1 VIQHIVV
8 WKLIEMTDE
17 ARAVAVNRFRDE
29 LSALV
34 GVIPGFRSI
43 SITEDVEE
51 IDSNADVV
59 LLSTHDSRDALEA
72 YRSHPGHVAS
82 ATWWAQ
88 LVARREAVD
97 SEI

>member
-1 VIQHIVV
+1 MIQHIVV
-8 WKLIEMTDE
+8 WKLIEMTDK
-17 ARAVAVNRFRDE
+17 ARDEAVNRFREE

-43 SITEDVEE
+43 SITEDIAE
-51 IDSNADVV
+51 IDANADVV
-59 LLSTHDSRDALEA
+59 LLSIHDSRDALEA

-82 ATWWAQ
+82 APWWAQ

>member
-1 VIQHIVV
+1 MIQHIVM
-8 WKLIEMTDE
+8 WKLVEMTDE
-17 ARAVAVNRFRDE
+17 ARNDAVSRFRSE
-29 LSALV
+29 LSSLV

-43 SITEDVEE
+43 SITEDIAE

-59 LLSTHDSRDALEA
+59 LVSIHDSRDALEA
-72 YRSHPGHVAS
+72 YRVHPEHVAS

>member
-1 VIQHIVV
+1 MIQHIVV

-43 SITEDVEE
+43 SITEDIAE

-72 YRSHPGHVAS
+72 YRSHPEHVAS